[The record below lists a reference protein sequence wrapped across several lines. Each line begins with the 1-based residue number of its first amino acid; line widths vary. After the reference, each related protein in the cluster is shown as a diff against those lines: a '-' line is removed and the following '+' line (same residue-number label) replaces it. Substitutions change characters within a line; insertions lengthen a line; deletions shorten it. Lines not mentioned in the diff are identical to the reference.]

1 MQLSNQHNKPD
12 KAAKTDT
19 PFRCCCGSFLA
30 SLPLSILG
38 TRNLFPTMLSSLA
51 RIIAAGIRR
60 LASVLRLISRGH
72 ACYGRLER
80 RGKETFSSYGSGLI
94 AMPSS
99 SWTRLPRLPRPSVTY
114 GSWMLVFLVL
124 FAASTAFA
132 DDEAKRLVA
141 LLDYLG
147 SDYKNAVQGG
157 KIVNQ
162 NEFAE
167 MQEFSKRSLD
177 LLKQLNEAEKADK
190 AGVEPTI
197 KSLATQIE
205 NKADPKAVAELAN
218 SAKKKLI
225 ATYNIVPYPKQLPS
239 LASGKAIYLEN
250 CAQCHGET
258 GKGDGPSRATMN
270 PKNPVP
276 ANFTDG
282 EFMAGLSPFKAFN
295 AISFGVENTAMA
307 SFAALSEEQR
317 WQVAFY
323 IFSLRFSAESVKA
336 GAALLQSKNVPGDL
350 TTVATLATNSDEEL
364 LEKLKPYAA
373 QESQATNAL
382 ADLRRGLLETKPTE
396 PLLIA
401 RTLLREASE
410 LYAKGEKEKAYQKA
424 VEAYIDGYDLA
435 EPALFA
441 KDISFGR
448 SLEGQFTEFR
458 NAIKLGVSAEEIQK
472 RHLEIEANLD
482 EATQI
487 LARDDSFSGYYS
499 FTNSALIILREGL
512 EAALI
517 LAAILAML
525 RVMGAT
531 QAIRYIHLGWILAL
545 IAGCLTWV
553 ATQTVMTFSGQHR
566 ESMEGFISVFAAVA
580 LFYVGYWLHTRTEA
594 KRWQAFIQN
603 KVKDVLSGKKVL
615 GLVGIS
621 FFAVYREALE
631 VVLFYQAL
639 WLQNEAAHGAVIW
652 GFVAGLTALVVV
664 TLAILKIGLQ
674 IPLKYFF
681 GATGALLYIM
691 AFIFAGNGIK
701 ILQVAGWVPTT
712 PIGFPPQVPF
722 LGIYPTLE
730 TLAAQGLM
738 LLAFVTTSVWMA
750 RENQKAARDKES
762 YVEATRPR

>member
-1 MQLSNQHNKPD
+1 MRSFWKPL
-12 KAAKTDT
+12 
-19 PFRCCCGSFLA
+19 FVNRSESRRSV
-30 SLPLSILG
+30 SLHGP
-38 TRNLFPTMLSSLA
+38 
-51 RIIAAGIRR
+51 IAAHRS
-60 LASVLRLISRGH
+60 AV
-72 ACYGRLER
+72 
-80 RGKETFSSYGSGLI
+80 
-94 AMPSS
+94 
-99 SWTRLPRLPRPSVTY
+99 V
-114 GSWMLVFLVL
+114 VFLILL
-124 FAASTAFA
+124 FVASTAFA
-132 DDEAKRLVA
+132 DEEAKRLVA

-162 NEFAE
+162 DEFAE

-205 NKADPKAVAELAN
+205 NKADPTAVTELAN
-218 SAKKKLI
+218 SAKQKLI

-295 AISFGVENTAMA
+295 AVSFGVENTAMA
-307 SFAALSEEQR
+307 SFAALSEDQR

-323 IFSLRFSAESVKA
+323 VLSLRFSADSAKA
-336 GAALLQSKNVPGDL
+336 GAALLQSKKVPGDL
-350 TTVATLATNSDEEL
+350 TNVATLATNSDGQL
-364 LEKLKPYAA
+364 LEKLKPFAP
-373 QESQATNAL
+373 QESQANDAL
-382 ADLRRGLLETKPTE
+382 AYLRRGLLETKPTD

-401 RTLLREASE
+401 RTLLRQASD

-448 SLEGQFTEFR
+448 SVEGQFTEFR
-458 NAIKLGVSAEEIQK
+458 NAIRRGLPAEEIQK

-482 EATQI
+482 QASQI

-517 LAAILAML
+517 LATILAML

-639 WLQNEAAHGAVIW
+639 WLQNEGAHGAVIW
-652 GFVAGLTALVVV
+652 GFLAGLLALLVVIF
-664 TLAILKIGLQ
+664 AILKLGLR

-681 GATGALLYIM
+681 GATGTLLYIM

-701 ILQVAGWVPTT
+701 ELQAAGWVPST
-712 PIGFPPQVPF
+712 PVGFPAQVPF
-722 LGIYPTLE
+722 LGIYPTVE
-730 TLAAQGLM
+730 TLAAQALM
-738 LLAFVTTSVWMA
+738 LLAFVATSIWMA
-750 RENQKAARDKES
+750 RENHKALRDKES
-762 YVEATRPR
+762 YG